1 MGSSSEIDNL
11 TGEVNY
17 INETEVDDEQIATAL
32 KTQFPEIAALSR
44 WQGQKSRRASG
55 LFQQDKYMSPETIF
69 GKMQVAAGAVRDD
82 DVVSNVADTTE
93 QIAFKRVA
101 IECDDETQESVWSQ
115 ISQSLDIETYCRKV
129 WREIFT
135 YSQAYPV
142 VIFGKKSYR
151 PEGRTENGRQSK
163 QQFNDLR
170 VPIGLSLLDPLR
182 VIPVGSFMF
191 GNEQLVYIADKAEVD
206 SFNSNIVEPKDKVM
220 SQIIQREYNPTQEE
234 QKKLND
240 LVGYSTNGR
249 LFTLNPEN
257 CWRITATRPDY
268 VRFADV
274 RMESVFE
281 LLDLK
286 NLLREMDRQALIGST
301 NAIILVKKGSDQ
313 FPAKKG
319 ELDKLATQVKS
330 TARMPIIVGDHR
342 IDIEIITPKTDK
354 TLATERYNGL
364 DSRITARLYQQL
376 STGNYSTGT
385 ATDDSIKLLR
395 VTASSMEARRDSIR
409 DSLMNKIFYP
419 TWESNE
425 KLTDK
430 PYMMF
435 YPRRIALDFDPNIAA
450 FIQDLRDR
458 GDISRETTL
467 GELDIDQGRE
477 AVKRER
483 EARLYDEVFTP
494 TTVPYG
500 ATPQG
505 QDGQNRPD
513 EETEDMPVDK
523 KKEGRRKGGNRN
535 GGGANQKGNG
545 QPLNKG

>member
-1 MGSSSEIDNL
+1 MGSSSEVDML
-11 TGEVNY
+11 TGDVAY
-17 INETEVDDEQIATAL
+17 INETEVADEAVAQAL
-32 KTQFPEIAALSR
+32 RSEFPEIAALSR
-44 WQGQKSRRASG
+44 WQGQKSRRGSG
-55 LFQQDKYMSPETIF
+55 LFQQDKYMSPDTIF
-69 GKMQVAAGAVRDD
+69 GKMETAAAAVRDD

-93 QIAFKRVA
+93 QIAFKRVV
-101 IECDDETQESVWSQ
+101 IECDDESQESVWNQ
-115 ISQSLDIETYCRKV
+115 ITREMDIETYCRKV
-129 WREIFT
+129 WREVFT

-142 VIFGKKSYR
+142 VVFGKRSYR
-151 PEGRTENGRQSK
+151 PEGRTESGYRSK
-163 QQFNDLR
+163 KQYNDLT
-170 VPIGLSLLDPLR
+170 VPIGMSLLDPLR

-206 SFNSNIVEPKDKVM
+206 GFNSNLVEPKDKVM
-220 SQIIQREYNPTQEE
+220 SQIIDREYIPSQEE
-234 QKKLND
+234 QKQIND
-240 LVGYSTNGR
+240 LVGYSTNSR
-249 LFTLNPEN
+249 LFALNPEN

-268 VRFADV
+268 IRFADV

-313 FPAKKG
+313 YPAKKG

-395 VTASSMEARRDSIR
+395 VTASSMEARRDTIR
-409 DSLMNKIFYP
+409 DSLMNKVFYK
-419 TWESNE
+419 TWEANE
-425 KLTDK
+425 LLVDK
-430 PYMMF
+430 PFMQF
-435 YPRRIALDFDPNIAA
+435 YPRRIALDFDPNIATY
-450 FIQDLRDR
+450 IQDLRDR

-467 GELDIDQGRE
+467 GELDIDQNRE

-483 EARLYDEVFTP
+483 EARLFDEVFTP
-494 TTVPYG
+494 TIVPYT
-500 ATPQG
+500 APNA
-505 QDGQNRPD
+505 DNPSNPSEED
-513 EETEDMPVDK
+513 PEETPVEDPKVG
-523 KKEGRRKGGNRN
+523 GRRKGGNKN
-535 GGGANQKGNG
+535 GGGANPKGG
-545 QPLNKG
+545 RK